1 MRELARRKAFF
12 KAIKSSIAHE
22 RQYLFS
28 GNLAV
33 SLPGTCRWPP
43 SATGREDSFDSL
55 KRIENP
61 RWRLCGADKL
71 DRL

>member
-22 RQYLFS
+22 RQCLFS

-43 SATGREDSFDSL
+43 SATGR
-55 KRIENP
+55 RQP
-61 RWRLCGADKL
+61 L
-71 DRL
+71 DFLNQRGHVERRGGIR